1 MFTWP
6 DGRPVKD
13 FRGSWDKVTKAAGVS
28 ILLHD
33 FRRSAARNL
42 IRSGVSQDVAKRVT
56 GHKTDSMFSRYN
68 IVAEND
74 LAEAAVKLEARRKK
88 VTE

>member
-1 MFTWP
+1 M
-6 DGRPVKD
+6 KD
-13 FRGSWDKVTKAAGVS
+13 FRGAWSKMTKAAGVMV
-28 ILLHD
+28 LLHD

-42 IRSGVSQDVAKRVT
+42 IRSGVSQDVAKRIA

-74 LAEAAVKLEARRKK
+74 LAEVARSLRTGDLKSDAN
-88 VTE
+88 